1 MGCPL
6 RVRPENL
13 HKVIFRKYIYRRQ
26 ILKDLAADYKRSIPW
41 VRKQILEYEP
51 EEKIHNPREV
61 VLVCDTTFYG
71 KKSAK
76 LGTMVFKD
84 TLTGEVLIWKHVE
97 SELVKDYKQLIQRL
111 LDYGYIIKAV
121 TIDGK
126 RGLFK
131 ALNDYPIQMC
141 HFHQK
146 KVIQRY
152 ITMHPRLEAGKELQ
166 KIMRT
171 LTTTTETRFTNKL
184 NIWYEIYKDFLA
196 EKTLNIETN
205 KESYKHQKLVS
216 AYRSLRRN
224 SPYLF
229 TYKKYPKLKINNTTN
244 ALDGGVFSPMKKLMK
259 VHAGF
264 NKSLKLKIAD
274 EYLVNYKKK

>member
-1 MGCPL
+1 
-6 RVRPENL
+6 
-13 HKVIFRKYIYRRQ
+13 
-26 ILKDLAADYKRSIPW
+26 
-41 VRKQILEYEP
+41 
-51 EEKIHNPREV
+51 
-61 VLVCDTTFYG
+61 
-71 KKSAK
+71 
-76 LGTMVFKD
+76 MVFKD
-84 TLTGEVLIWKHVE
+84 TLKNEVLIWKHVE

-111 LDYGYIIKAV
+111 IDYGYIIKAV

-131 ALNDYPIQMC
+131 ALKEYPIQMC

-166 KIMRT
+166 TIMRT

-184 NIWYEIYKDFLA
+184 NLWHDKYKDFLT
-196 EKTLNIETN
+196 EKTLNTETQ
-205 KESYKHQKLVS
+205 KERYTHQKLVA

-224 SPYLF
+224 LHYLF
-229 TYKKYPKLKINNTTN
+229 TYKKYPSLKINNTTN

-264 NKSLKLKIAD
+264 NKSLKLKIVD
-274 EYLVNYKKK
+274 EYLVSYKKK